1 MANHQ
6 ASSAACTCDPA
17 LWPNVTDARCPRHG
31 VAAFI
36 RSLPERSGV
45 RGPVG
50 EPPRPSSNRAPD
62 TSAARRFG
70 VSYIPDSR
78 FVGGRWYRYLRPRR
92 LTLASNPPIY
102 RWLVWNFGWTP

>member
-1 MANHQ
+1 
-6 ASSAACTCDPA
+6 
-17 LWPNVTDARCPRHG
+17 
-31 VAAFI
+31 
-36 RSLPERSGV
+36 
-45 RGPVG
+45 
-50 EPPRPSSNRAPD
+50 
-62 TSAARRFG
+62 